1 MKNNYDHIAGM
12 YDFLSRLV
20 YGRAQVQVQLDLLP
34 YIKPG
39 SRILI
44 VGGGSGWILE
54 EIATRHASGLE
65 IVYVEISIRMLRL
78 SKKRHYGKN
87 KVTFIHGAIEDTTL
101 TGDFD
106 TVITAFLF
114 DNFAEKRVTTVFNLL
129 NAQLKPS
136 GIWLFADF
144 VLENGHAGLW
154 KKIILKLMYTFFR
167 LICHVEAKH
176 LVNMSPFF
184 KNYEPLASSVKY
196 FGFIKGIAYQK
207 SC

>member
-54 EIATRHASGLE
+54 EIAARHASGLE
-65 IVYVEISIRMLRL
+65 MVYVEISIRMLRL
-78 SKKRHYGKN
+78 SKKRYYGKN
-87 KVTFIHGAIEDTTL
+87 KVSFIHGAIENITPTDN
-101 TGDFD
+101 FD
-106 TVITAFLF
+106 VIITAFLF
-114 DNFAEKRVTTVFNLL
+114 DNFAKKRATMIFNRL
-129 NAQLKPS
+129 NALLKPS

-144 VLENGHAGLW
+144 VLENGRANFW

-167 LICHVEAKH
+167 LICHVEARH
-176 LVNMSPFF
+176 LINMTPFF
-184 KNYEPLASSVKY
+184 EDYVPLASSIKY

-207 SC
+207 